1 MKRIVLAAI
10 IAALPSAT
18 VYGQAPQGDKPAV
31 VPPAPAMKEEAKPA
45 APQKEVAAPQKEV
58 AAPQKE
64 VAAPQKEMAAPQKE
78 ITVVQGPGQSA
89 VKEDA
94 RHCLEHGDNT
104 DIIKCAEP
112 YLPAKRK

>member
-18 VYGQAPQGDKPAV
+18 VYSQTPSDKPAAA
-31 VPPAPAMKEEAKPA
+31 PAPAMKEEAKPAPAPAMKEEAKPA
-45 APQKEVAAPQKEV
+45 APQKD
-58 AAPQKE
+58 
-64 VAAPQKEMAAPQKE
+64 
-78 ITVVQGPGQSA
+78 INLVQRPGQTA

-94 RHCLEHGDNT
+94 RHCLEHSSPT

-112 YLPAKRK
+112 YLPAKK

>member
-10 IAALPSAT
+10 LAALPSAT
-18 VYGQAPQGDKPAV
+18 VYSQAQTDKPAAA
-31 VPPAPAMKEEAKPA
+31 PAPAMKEEAKPA
-45 APQKEVAAPQKEV
+45 APSPGMTGEAKP
-58 AAPQKE
+58 
-64 VAAPQKEMAAPQKE
+64 AAPQKE
-78 ITVVQGPGQSA
+78 INIVQGPGQSV

-112 YLPAKRK
+112 YLPTRRK

>member
-18 VYGQAPQGDKPAV
+18 VYSQTQGDKPAAA
-31 VPPAPAMKEEAKPA
+31 PAAPAMKEEAKPA
-45 APQKEVAAPQKEV
+45 APQKD
-58 AAPQKE
+58 
-64 VAAPQKEMAAPQKE
+64 MT
-78 ITVVQGPGQSA
+78 IVQGPGQSA

-94 RHCLEHGDNT
+94 RHCLEHSNQT

-112 YLPAKRK
+112 YLPAKK